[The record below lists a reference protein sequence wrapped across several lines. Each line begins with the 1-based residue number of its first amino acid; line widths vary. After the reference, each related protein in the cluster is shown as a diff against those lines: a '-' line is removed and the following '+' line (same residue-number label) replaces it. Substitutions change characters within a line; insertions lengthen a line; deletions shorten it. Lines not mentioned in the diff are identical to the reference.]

1 MEQKTMNYCINQH
14 THLYAAWAAS
24 RGASVMGC
32 RFRVE
37 QGREL
42 LESCGFTP
50 SVSRPKQLP
59 NLKSI
64 DESHK
69 TWRQQMIKAAR
80 QHNLKM
86 THGVAAKLINLYL
99 KCRFVC
105 GGYHDHPRVRNLHP
119 PIDSVMLKALA
130 KANVGGFETDWKKL
144 QDQKW
149 SKLNSTQ
156 YEKAIQLIRHCMDD
170 EPLWKIEEYWQ
181 GNQ

>member
-1 MEQKTMNYCINQH
+1 
-14 THLYAAWAAS
+14 
-24 RGASVMGC
+24 
-32 RFRVE
+32 
-37 QGREL
+37 
-42 LESCGFTP
+42 
-50 SVSRPKQLP
+50 
-59 NLKSI
+59 
-64 DESHK
+64 
-69 TWRQQMIKAAR
+69 MIKAAR
-80 QHNLKM
+80 QDNLKM

-105 GGYHDHPRVRNLHP
+105 GGFHDHPRVRNLHP

-156 YEKAIQLIRHCMDD
+156 YEKAIQLIRHCMKDQ
-170 EPLWKIEEYWQ
+170 PLWKIEEYWQ